1 MAFKIR
7 MTGIDG
13 IVKIGLLHCAVA
25 VINIVRILLLH
36 IRLFL
41 QTVNGTDV
49 VQRLWNVTRST
60 ADCTAVGNLGGQH
73 VFLNITGKEEQ
84 NRE

>member
-1 MAFKIR
+1 M
-7 MTGIDG
+7 
-13 IVKIGLLHCAVA
+13 
-25 VINIVRILLLH
+25 RILLLH

-73 VFLNITGKEEQ
+73 VFLYVTGKEEQ
-84 NRE
+84 DRQKNNQNNRKSAVCHPDGNKNT